1 MFRALTLATCL
12 AVVIAPL
19 AVSGLAAAEPAAA
32 GADFAGRFV
41 HTPLG
46 KLISGRLGRAMVLR
60 SELDLTAEQRKEVRT
75 ILMSNRKDIAA
86 ALRPVSEDRRQ
97 LRTAVLAD
105 QPDEQQIRA
114 ASEKLGKSIGD
125 AAVTLSKVAG
135 EVKQV
140 MTSQQ
145 LSKID
150 AFRDDN
156 AAAVD
161 RFFDKA
167 TDK

>member
-12 AVVIAPL
+12 AVVAAPL
-19 AVSGLAAAEPAAA
+19 AVSGLAAAEPTAA
-32 GADFAGRFV
+32 GAGFAGRFV

-75 ILMSNRKDIAA
+75 ILMSHRKEIAT
-86 ALRPVSEDRRQ
+86 ALRPVSENRRA
-97 LRTAVLAD
+97 LRAAVLAD
-105 QPDEQQIRA
+105 QTDEEQIRA
-114 ASEKLGKSIGD
+114 AAEKLGKSVGD
-125 AAVTLSKVAG
+125 AAVQLSQVAG

-140 MTSQQ
+140 MTSEQ

-156 AAAVD
+156 ATALD

-167 TDK
+167 TGK